1 MCGAVQV
8 PCRARA
14 YLCVCVCVGLC
25 APTRTALAV
34 FDSACVLS
42 LGVSCVFLFH
52 VFVCFVFFACCYVC
66 LCVCVSCAIEFLV
79 NLCVLSVIVCLFY
92 VSVRF
97 CVCRL
102 FTEIALVCIV

>member
-1 MCGAVQV
+1 VCVYLLLCRCDTFVCVVLYRCHVA
-8 PCRARA
+8 RARICV
-14 YLCVCVCVGLC
+14 CVCVCVGLC
-25 APTRTALAV
+25 APFV
-34 FDSACVLS
+34 PCV
-42 LGVSCVFLFH
+42 CVFRVFCLLLC
-52 VFVCFVFFACCYVC
+52 VFVCVR
-66 LCVCVSCAIEFLV
+66 VSCAIEFLV